1 MAPREARTLNNLHFL
16 IISGLSGAG
25 KTRVLQSLEDLGYFC
40 VDNLPPGLIP
50 KFAELCSQPENKL
63 QRVALV
69 IDVRGGEFFDSLS
82 ESLEYLEDSGFP
94 YKVLFLEADDETLVR
109 RYKET
114 RRRHPLAQQG
124 SVLEGI
130 REERARLQELRGRA
144 TWIIDTTD
152 LTPQKLREQIV
163 GIFSRDEDLQRMI
176 ITLVSFGFK
185 HGLPLDADLIFDVR
199 FLPNPHYVEALRPLD
214 GNNEKVRDYVLKWP
228 AAQKFLRRLQSLIE
242 FLLPHYEQ
250 EGKSQLTIGIGC
262 TGGRHRSVVISE
274 HLAEWLRGKGS
285 TVLVEHRDISREPV
299 GAEER

>member
-1 MAPREARTLNNLHFL
+1 MQNVRFV

-50 KFAELCSQPENKL
+50 KFAELCSRPESKL
-63 QRVALV
+63 TRVALV
-69 IDVRGGEFFDSLS
+69 TDIRGGEFFDSLF
-82 ESLEYLEDSGFP
+82 ESLEYLEESGFP
-94 YKVLFLEADDETLVR
+94 YQILFLEADDETLVR

-130 REERARLQELRGRA
+130 REERQRLQELRGRA

-152 LTPQKLREQIV
+152 LAPQKLREQIIE
-163 GIFSRDEDLQRMI
+163 IFSRDEGLQKMI

-214 GNNEKVRDYVLKWP
+214 GNDERVREYVMKWP
-228 AAQKFLRRLQSLIE
+228 AAQRFLRRLQGLIE
-242 FLLPHYEQ
+242 FLLPHYEH
-250 EGKSQLTIGIGC
+250 EGKSQLTVGIGC
-262 TGGRHRSVVISE
+262 TGGRHRSVVIAE
-274 HLAEWLRGKGS
+274 RLAEWIRGKGY
-285 TVLVEHRDISREPV
+285 TVLVEHRDISREPA

>member
-1 MAPREARTLNNLHFL
+1 MNNLHFL

>member
-1 MAPREARTLNNLHFL
+1 MKNVRFV

-63 QRVALV
+63 TRVALV
-69 IDVRGGEFFDSLS
+69 TDIRGGEFFDSLF
-82 ESLEYLEDSGFP
+82 ESLEYLEESGFP
-94 YKVLFLEADDETLVR
+94 YQILFLEADDETLIR

-130 REERARLQELRGRA
+130 REERLRLQELRGRA

-163 GIFSRDEDLQRMI
+163 EIFSRDEGLQRLI
-176 ITLVSFGFK
+176 ITLVSYGFK

-199 FLPNPHYVEALRPLD
+199 FLPNPHYVDNLRPLD
-214 GNNEKVRDYVLKWP
+214 GNDERVREYVMKWP
-228 AAQKFLRRLQSLIE
+228 AAQKFLRRVQSLVE
-242 FLLPHYEQ
+242 FLLPHYEN
-250 EGKSQLTIGIGC
+250 EGKSQLTVGIGC
-262 TGGRHRSVVISE
+262 TGGRHRSVVIAE
-274 HLAEWLRGKGS
+274 RLAEWLRGKGY

-299 GAEER
+299 GAGER

>member
-1 MAPREARTLNNLHFL
+1 MKNVRFV

-63 QRVALV
+63 TRVALV
-69 IDVRGGEFFDSLS
+69 TDIRGGEFFDSLF
-82 ESLEYLEDSGFP
+82 ESLEYLEESGFP
-94 YKVLFLEADDETLVR
+94 YQILFLEADDETLIR

-130 REERARLQELRGRA
+130 REERLRLQELRGRA

-163 GIFSRDEDLQRMI
+163 EIFSRDEGLQRLI
-176 ITLVSFGFK
+176 ITLVSYGFK

-199 FLPNPHYVEALRPLD
+199 FLPNPHYVDNLRPLD
-214 GNNEKVRDYVLKWP
+214 GNDERVREYAMKWP
-228 AAQKFLRRLQSLIE
+228 AAQKFLRRVQSLVE
-242 FLLPHYEQ
+242 FLLPHYEN
-250 EGKSQLTIGIGC
+250 EGKSQLTVGIGC
-262 TGGRHRSVVISE
+262 TGGRHRSVVIAE
-274 HLAEWLRGKGS
+274 RLAEWLRGKGY

-299 GAEER
+299 GAGER